1 MLQNIVLYLK
11 IERVH
16 NDIKT
21 EFCQSPWCLL
31 EHDLSHPKT
40 VVVSDLQHSI
50 SQNYL
55 QKVK

>member
-1 MLQNIVLYLK
+1 MLQNKVLYLK
-11 IERVH
+11 IERVQK
-16 NDIKT
+16 DSKT
-21 EFCQSPWCLL
+21 GFCQSPWRLL

-55 QKVK
+55 QKVQ

>member
-21 EFCQSPWCLL
+21 GFCQSPWCLL
-31 EHDLSHPKT
+31 EHDISHPKT
-40 VVVSDLQHSI
+40 VVLSDLQHS
-50 SQNYL
+50 QQYL
-55 QKVK
+55 QEVQ